1 MDCLQTVT
9 VDLAQ
14 DDDDFI
20 VAFPNLFWQWQLYC
34 LFHPQPYILLVGR
47 AAALFQSNPA
57 SIKLLLLESIS
68 NMDDTQCL
76 SFLADTK
83 RNMKAR

>member
-1 MDCLQTVT
+1 MKFLFPILIMMFFFVT
-9 VDLAQ
+9 
-14 DDDDFI
+14 I
-20 VAFPNLFWQWQLYC
+20 IEYQLYC